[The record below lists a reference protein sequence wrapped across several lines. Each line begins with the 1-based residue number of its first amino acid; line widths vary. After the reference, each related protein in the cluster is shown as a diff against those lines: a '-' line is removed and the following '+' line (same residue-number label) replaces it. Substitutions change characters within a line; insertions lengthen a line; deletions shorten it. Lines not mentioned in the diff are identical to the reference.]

1 LTVAPSPFSKGGW
14 GDLEKLPIR
23 TGQLKSNRAIA
34 PNDIWAKKGVSKME
48 ISEATRATNVAA
60 FVDCDNIVASV
71 KQAYIA
77 DFDIEIILGRLKE
90 KGRVIVKKAY
100 ADWQRH
106 IEYRR
111 DMQDAGV
118 ELIELPSRGKSDKNA
133 TDIKLAVDA
142 MGILFEREY
151 IDTFVI
157 VSGDSDFSALVS
169 KLKEFGKKV
178 IGVGVRLATSDLLVE
193 LCDEFIFYE
202 ELPGVQ
208 LMNKPAAKPKK
219 LDVTEAYELLEE
231 AASVLNSEG
240 TGAMSSRVKDL
251 IIRKKSSFSERR
263 YGFPDFSA
271 FLESAEKRGLVQ
283 LLTHPTGG
291 YLVNIKR
298 SDQISPEKSAMPD
311 VSQYQSQLNR
321 LSLRPQS
328 AEVRGQIV
336 RDMVELLS
344 NWKSDN
350 GKSTTRNL
358 IQHLADNYRQQEVEI
373 SKNMIQDIVRA
384 LMPAGCLLG
393 ASGQPPMSYGEPI
406 RINLGADELLAT
418 CNKLYI
424 WYLAQSFPAPF
435 NLQALS
441 EILFGAANQTDK
453 VKELIEQLVREKR
466 LSAKKNSTFGQR
478 RYTALGDRF
487 SE

>member
-1 LTVAPSPFSKGGW
+1 MEMS
-14 GDLEKLPIR
+14 D
-23 TGQLKSNRAIA
+23 
-34 PNDIWAKKGVSKME
+34 AK
-48 ISEATRATNVAA
+48 RDTNVSV
-60 FVDCDNIVASV
+60 FIDCDNIIASV

-77 DFDIEIILGRLKE
+77 DFNIETILDHLKE

-111 DMQDAGV
+111 DMQDAGI

-142 MGILFEREY
+142 MGLMYERDY

-157 VSGDSDFSALVS
+157 VSGDSDFSGLVS

-208 LMNKPAAKPKK
+208 IMKKPSKKPAK
-219 LDVTEAYELLEE
+219 LEATEAYELLEE
-231 AASVLNSEG
+231 AISALNSGG
-240 TGAMSSRVKDL
+240 TGSMSSRVKDL
-251 IIRKKSSFSERR
+251 MLRKKSSFSERR

-271 FLESAEKRGLVQ
+271 FLESAQKRGFIQ
-283 LLTHPTGG
+283 LKPHPTGG
-291 YLVNIKR
+291 YLVDVKR
-298 SDQISPEKSAMPD
+298 SGQTASEKSKTPD
-311 VSQYQSQLNR
+311 VTQYQSQLIR

-328 AEVRGQIV
+328 VETRTTIV
-336 RDMVELLS
+336 KDLVAGLN

-350 GKSTTRNL
+350 GKPTTRNL
-358 IQHLADNYRQQEVEI
+358 IQHLADNYRQQEAEI
-373 SKNMIQDIVRA
+373 SKGMVQDVVRA
-384 LMPAGCLLG
+384 LAQTGYLLVE
-393 ASGQPPMSYGEPI
+393 SGQPAMSYGEPI
-406 RINLGADELLAT
+406 KINLGVDELLT
-418 CNKLYI
+418 ECNKLYI
-424 WYLAQSFPAPF
+424 WYLAQSFSAPF

-441 EILFGAANQTDK
+441 EILFGAAEQTTK
-453 VKELIEQLVREKR
+453 VERLVEQLIRGKR
-466 LSAKKNSTFGQR
+466 LSAKTNGPSGQR
-478 RYTALGDRF
+478 IYTALGDRF
-487 SE
+487 FE